1 MISTSVVSH
10 SIIFGEN
17 ITIDCHVQSLPELYD
32 LKWIFNGSGIN
43 SSANLIF
50 NEVGNNHTLF
60 VRAATFDN
68 EGYYEC
74 FANNSK
80 SSESSDSIY
89 IDIIGGE

>member
-1 MISTSVVSH
+1 M
-10 SIIFGEN
+10 
-17 ITIDCHVQSLPELYD
+17 PEIYD
-32 LKWIFNGSGIN
+32 LKWIFNGSGID

-50 NEVGNNHTLF
+50 NEVGNKHTLF
-60 VRAATFDN
+60 VLTATFDN

-80 SSESSDSIY
+80 STESSDTIY